1 MTTASL
7 IWSDIPLH
15 VIDFEGS
22 VQTGVVEYG
31 VVTLHRGEMISSAT
45 RLHLPRTDIPALD
58 TQCHGL
64 RAQDLAGLTPF
75 ESEWDYWVS
84 LRRSGLLV
92 AHNANV
98 EERFL
103 RGTWS
108 RPSAVPSFVD
118 ATATLAE
125 WGPWIDSCR
134 LARAWMPSLGDYKLS
149 SLISLLK
156 LGSKLDDLAAV
167 HCPPQRRR
175 FHCALY
181 DALASALLLR
191 ALCARE
197 GRSHLPLVQMVRDS
211 LSAPQADDLM
221 QGELGL

>member
-7 IWSDIPLH
+7 IWSDLPLH
-15 VIDFEGS
+15 VVDFEGS
-22 VQTGVVEYG
+22 AQTGVVEYG
-31 VVTLHRGEMISSAT
+31 VVTLHHGEIVSAAT
-45 RLHLPRTDIPALD
+45 RLHAPRGAIPLVD

-64 RAQDLAGLTPF
+64 RSKDLSGLTPF

-103 RGTWS
+103 RATWS
-108 RPSAVPSFVD
+108 RPTAVPSFVD
-118 ATATLAE
+118 ATDMVAE

-134 LARAWMPSLGDYKLS
+134 LARAWMPTLGDYKLG

-156 LGSKLDDLAAV
+156 LGSKLDDLATV
-167 HCPPQRRR
+167 HCPVNRRH

-191 ALCARE
+191 ALCAVD
-197 GRSHLPLVQMVRDS
+197 GRSHLPLTLMVRDS
-211 LSAPQADDLM
+211 LSAPAADDLM

>member
-1 MTTASL
+1 MATASL

-15 VIDFEGS
+15 VADFEGS

-31 VVTLHRGEMISSAT
+31 VVTLYRGEIISTAT
-45 RLHLPRTDIPALD
+45 RLHAPRTAVPLVD

-64 RAQDLAGLTPF
+64 RSKDLSEQAPF
-75 ESEWDYWVS
+75 ESDWDYWVS

-103 RGTWS
+103 RATWS
-108 RPSAVPSFVD
+108 RPPAVPSFIDSTTTV
-118 ATATLAE
+118 AE
-125 WGPWIDSCR
+125 WGPWIDTCR
-134 LARAWMPSLGDYKLS
+134 LARIWMPTLGDYKLG

-156 LGSKLDDLAAV
+156 LGSKLDDLAVV
-167 HCPPQRRR
+167 HCPVNRRR

-191 ALCARE
+191 ALCSVG
-197 GRSHLPLVQMVRDS
+197 GRSHLPLTHMVKDS
-211 LSAPQADDLM
+211 LSAPAADDLM